1 MATTPIE
8 MELAFFK
15 GVFKISVKIGIT
27 IMPPPSPDK
36 EEISPATIPIIGK

>member
-8 MELAFFK
+8 IELAFFK
-15 GVFKISVKIGIT
+15 GVLSISVKIGIT

-36 EEISPATIPIIGK
+36 EEISPATIPMMGK